1 MIAFRHSDVTIN
13 TIIGNGKRFM
23 AYEVVNR
30 LKTAN
35 ELFTLSQLAASVEKV
50 RRANNKQHNVW
61 EPSFD
66 WKHCTSVVFMKQKLD
81 YYHLNPCKGKW
92 MLAATPTD
100 YTHSSAG
107 FYFTGVQGVY
117 PVTNY
122 LEVADLYF

>member
-1 MIAFRHSDVTIN
+1 
-13 TIIGNGKRFM
+13 
-23 AYEVVNR
+23 
-30 LKTAN
+30 
-35 ELFTLSQLAASVEKV
+35 KV

-66 WKHCTSVVFMKQKLD
+66 WKHCTSVAFMKQKLD

-92 MLAATPTD
+92 MLAAAPTD